1 MRVVFIGAGEAAVM
15 ATEALLKNGHEVI
28 IIESNQDKIERLSET
43 LDCSLLHGD
52 GGNPAVLREVE
63 PEQTDILFCIANDD
77 KSNLIASLVG
87 RSLGFKRVVTS
98 IEDPAFEKICR
109 DLDLDDTIIPART
122 LSKHL
127 ENMVEGLDSV
137 ELSTVL
143 KDEARLFTF
152 IADTSDATTV
162 AELGLP
168 DDARVIC
175 YYRKEQFCFADT
187 QTHLKKGDEVV
198 ILTRSR
204 VLPELQER
212 WAPKEAGEE
221 ETRG

>member
-15 ATEALLKNGHEVI
+15 ATEALLESGHEVV

-63 PEQTDILFCIANDD
+63 PTQTDILFCIANDD

-98 IEDPAFEKICR
+98 IEDPEFEKICR
-109 DLDLDDTIIPART
+109 DLGLEDIIIPAKT

-152 IADTSDATTV
+152 LADKSDTTTV

-168 DDARVIC
+168 EDARVIC
-175 YYRKEQFCFADT
+175 YYRKGQFAFVDEQT
-187 QTHLKKGDEVV
+187 TLKEGDEVV
-198 ILTRSR
+198 LLTRSSI
-204 VLPELQER
+204 LPELQER
-212 WAPKEAGEE
+212 WDPKEAGEE
-221 ETRG
+221 